1 MQDSE
6 LPNFTVPEH
15 LITFGQALRPCLAKT
30 NHALNKY
37 SQSYIGSFD
46 GMLGPEEILSR
57 AQQAVGNISDQINTM
72 MYTILADPDVSIET
86 TYRHIGRFESHLDSL
101 LGAYTQSAHV
111 DFYGSPKAQ
120 QLLTSGLGNIIG
132 QIRDWL
138 QAICDTIDDPLS
150 AYQNRYH
157 DIEDDTAVF
166 TFDLVLQAPPE
177 FEQLGELAQKSARSG
192 GSIWNSIG
200 SIILGFAVA
209 DWLFDDND

>member
-15 LITFGQALRPCLAKT
+15 LIAFGKALHPCLAKT
-30 NHALNKY
+30 KRALNKY
-37 SQSYIGSFD
+37 SQSSFGSVD
-46 GMLGPEEILSR
+46 GMPGPEEVLNR
-57 AQQAVGNISDQINTM
+57 AQQAVSDISDQINTM
-72 MYTILADPDVSIET
+72 TYAILADPDVSIET
-86 TYRHIGRFESHLDSL
+86 TYRHVGRFEGHLDSL
-101 LGAYTQSAHV
+101 LDAYTQSAHV

-138 QAICDTIDDPLS
+138 QAICDTIDDPLI
-150 AYQNRYH
+150 AYQNRHH

-192 GSIWNSIG
+192 GSIWNSVG
-200 SIILGFAVA
+200 SIILGFAVI
-209 DWLFDDND
+209 DWFFDDDD